1 MTLKIITSIG
11 LFAIYLTSCSTNK
24 YNTYRITKN
33 YKPDNLELYK
43 EIVHVDSVFFRAYN
57 TCDKNLDTYASYF
70 SEDIEF
76 YHDQGGIMTSKS
88 NIIAATKKN
97 ICGKVTRELVAGSI
111 EVYPIKDFGAIE
123 IGLHKFHNSVEPN
136 AISKVGRFMVV
147 WKSENKTWK
156 IVRVVSLH

>member
-1 MTLKIITSIG
+1 MNLKTFIPIG
-11 LFAIYLTSCSTNK
+11 LLAILLASCSTNQH
-24 YNTYRITKN
+24 NSYRITKD

-43 EIVHVDSVFFRAYN
+43 EIVKADASFFSAYN
-57 TCDKNLDTYASYF
+57 TCDKNLDTYASFF
-70 SEDIEF
+70 SDDIEF
-76 YHDQGGIMTSKS
+76 YHDQGGIMTSKPD
-88 NIIAATKKN
+88 IITATKKN

-123 IGLHKFHNSVEPN
+123 IGLHKFHNSAEPN

-147 WKSENKTWK
+147 WKSEKKNWK